1 MQRLWH
7 GVYLDGLSARR
18 HPITIQLAGE
28 ALHISTSDDRSLTWP
43 YHRIRQTQGSYDG
56 EQVRLEYGAQPAQSI
71 VVQDIAF
78 LGALQEAALTRV
90 GHVHDPRRRRLRLR
104 LTVVSALALVPA
116 LAGLYLW
123 GIPAVAKILTPLVP
137 LSWEE
142 RLGDSVFE
150 HVAPAGQRCN
160 DSLRSAALE
169 RILGRLSAAVPGS
182 PYHLQL
188 TVVDQP
194 AINAFA
200 LPGGRLVVLRGLLE
214 AADTP
219 EQLAGVLAHELQHVY
234 KRHSTRAVIEQGS
247 TGLLIAAVTGDITG
261 ALASGIEGARVL
273 GMLRYSRLHEEEA
286 DRDGL
291 RLLQAAGIDSAGMI
305 AFYRT
310 MEGKQS
316 RRAHAPSYLSTHPD
330 TGDRIANL
338 VTLAGQ
344 SPLHPVVL
352 LSGEE
357 WNDARSICQRRA
369 ESPALAK

>member
-1 MQRLWH
+1 MQKLWQ

-28 ALHISTSDDRSLTWP
+28 ALHIRTSDDRSFTWP
-43 YHRIRQTQGSYDG
+43 YHRIRQTQGSYEG
-56 EQVRLEYGAQPAQSI
+56 EPVRLEYGTQPAQSI

-78 LGALQEAALTRV
+78 LSALQEAAVTRV
-90 GHVHDPRRRRLRLR
+90 GHVHDPRRRRVRLR
-104 LTVVSALALVPA
+104 LTIVSVLALVFVI
-116 LAGLYLW
+116 AGLYLW
-123 GIPAVAKILTPLVP
+123 GIPAGANILAPLVP

-142 RLGDSVFE
+142 RLGDSVLE
-150 HVAPAGQRCN
+150 HVAPAGLRCH
-160 DSLRSAALE
+160 DSRRSAALE
-169 RILGRLSAAVPGS
+169 QILGRLSAAVPDS
-182 PYHLQL
+182 PYRLQL

-194 AINAFA
+194 VINAFA
-200 LPGGRLVVLRGLLE
+200 LPGGRIVVLRGLLE
-214 AADTP
+214 AAETP

-261 ALASGIEGARVL
+261 ALAFGVNGAQVL

-286 DRDGL
+286 DREGI
-291 RLLQAAGIDSAGMI
+291 RLLQVAGIDSAGMI

-310 MEGKQS
+310 MEEKQS
-316 RRAHAPSYLSTHPD
+316 RRANAPSYLSTHPD

-338 VTLAGQ
+338 AALAGQ
-344 SPLHPVVL
+344 SPLHPAAL

-357 WNDARSICQRRA
+357 WNDARLICQRRA
-369 ESPALAK
+369 DSAALGK